1 MDYSH
6 EIDHLQQQI
15 YELKSNIYQLQTT
28 QDSAN
33 QTLDCLKNQIMD
45 TEYSTQQNV
54 LFNERVNQ
62 TYLNQAAINISINER
77 LDFIQQNL
85 SQVNSM
91 LQISND
97 SIPLQQTES
106 IKDLPQNLLDEAN
119 NNFVDY
125 IVNLVIE
132 KLNKVEINNPLYQKI
147 FALEK
152 LINKILPHV
161 NDINFVPQEMNTDNE
176 SANNE
181 SAKNISDELQENIN
195 SLIINATNN
204 VEKKLKNSIK
214 HQISSIDKRVH
225 NLNSYLDNVDD
236 TMDYYDKAFK
246 EISNDN
252 ELLLTAFINL
262 KQNFDTYV
270 NLQTK
275 EKIMNTAIIT
285 VLTIEL
291 LANRI
296 IDGQHYSKM
305 IKDIVNQILATYKK
319 AGYEIDFSQELQALD
334 ISMNNGNTN
343 ITAIHIPPLVNI
355 QSGKPSSNYKEKNN
369 TNVNTA
375 INNMANGLVI
385 DPVATDPIKNDEN
398 AEVDKNIIDF
408 NSILNSQNKSS
419 AALDEVA
426 KNKLYNLF
434 NEKINDA
441 LKDHIPSEKSK
452 QSSTEKKAKKSSKKS
467 KSDNDNEGKN
477 Q

>member
-6 EIDHLQQQI
+6 EINHLQQQI
-15 YELKSNIYQLQTT
+15 YELKSNIYQLQTI
-28 QDSAN
+28 QNSAN
-33 QTLDCLKNQIMD
+33 QTLDNLKSQIMD

-62 TYLNQAAINISINER
+62 AYLNQAAINISINER
-77 LDFIQQNL
+77 LDSIQQNL

-119 NNFVDY
+119 NNFVDH

-132 KLNKVEINNPLYQKI
+132 KLNKAETNNPLYQKI

-161 NDINFVPQEMNTDNE
+161 NDINFVPQEINTNDE
-176 SANNE
+176 S
-181 SAKNISDELQENIN
+181 SDKNISDELQENIN
-195 SLIINATNN
+195 SLIINAINN

-225 NLNSYLDNVDD
+225 NLNSYLDNIDD

-355 QSGKPSSNYKEKNN
+355 QSGKSNNKEKNN

-375 INNMANGLVI
+375 INNMANGIVV
-385 DPVATDPIKNDEN
+385 DPVRNDEN
-398 AEVDKNIIDF
+398 TEVDKNIIDF
-408 NSILNSQNKSS
+408 NSILNSQSKSS

-441 LKDHIPSEKSK
+441 LKDHIPSEKPK
-452 QSSTEKKAKKSSKKS
+452 QSSTGKRDKKSSKKS
-467 KSDNDNEGKN
+467 KSDDDNEEKN

>member
-6 EIDHLQQQI
+6 EINHLQQQI

-28 QDSAN
+28 QNSAN
-33 QTLDCLKNQIMD
+33 QTLDNLKNQIMD

-62 TYLNQAAINISINER
+62 AYVNQAAINISINER
-77 LDFIQQNL
+77 LDSIQQNL

-97 SIPLQQTES
+97 SIPSQQTES

-132 KLNKVEINNPLYQKI
+132 KLNKVEANNPLYQKI

-161 NDINFVPQEMNTDNE
+161 NDINFMSQEIDT
-176 SANNE
+176 NNE
-181 SAKNISDELQENIN
+181 SSVKNISDELQENIN

-204 VEKKLKNSIK
+204 VEKKLKKSIK

-355 QSGKPSSNYKEKNN
+355 QSGKSNYKEKNN
-369 TNVNTA
+369 TNVNTT
-375 INNMANGLVI
+375 INNMANGIVV
-385 DPVATDPIKNDEN
+385 DPVRNDEN

-408 NSILNSQNKSS
+408 NSILNSQSKSS

-441 LKDHIPSEKSK
+441 LKDHIPSEKPK
-452 QSSTEKKAKKSSKKS
+452 QSSTGKKAKKSSKKL
-467 KSDNDNEGKN
+467 KSDDDNEGKN

>member
-15 YELKSNIYQLQTT
+15 YELKSIIYQLQTS

-33 QTLDCLKNQIMD
+33 QTLDNLKNQVMS

-62 TYLNQAAINISINER
+62 AYVNQAAINISINER
-77 LDFIQQNL
+77 LDSIQQNL

-106 IKDLPQNLLDEAN
+106 IKDLQQNLLDEAN

-125 IVNLVIE
+125 IVKLVIE
-132 KLNKVEINNPLYQKI
+132 KLNKVETNNPLYQKI

-152 LINKILPHV
+152 LINKILPHI
-161 NDINFVPQEMNTDNE
+161 NDINFVPQEIDTNNE
-176 SANNE
+176 S

-214 HQISSIDKRVH
+214 HQISTMNKRVH

-305 IKDIVNQILATYKK
+305 IKDIVNQILETYKK

-334 ISMNNGNTN
+334 ISTNNGTTN

-355 QSGKPSSNYKEKNN
+355 QSRKSNSNHKEKNN

-375 INNMANGLVI
+375 VNNMANGVVT
-385 DPVATDPIKNDEN
+385 DPVKNDEN

-408 NSILNSQNKSS
+408 NSILNSQNESS
-419 AALDEVA
+419 IVLDEVA

-434 NEKINDA
+434 NAKINDA

-452 QSSTEKKAKKSSKKS
+452 QSSTGKRTKKSSKKL
-467 KSDNDNEGKN
+467 KSDNSEEKN
-477 Q
+477 K